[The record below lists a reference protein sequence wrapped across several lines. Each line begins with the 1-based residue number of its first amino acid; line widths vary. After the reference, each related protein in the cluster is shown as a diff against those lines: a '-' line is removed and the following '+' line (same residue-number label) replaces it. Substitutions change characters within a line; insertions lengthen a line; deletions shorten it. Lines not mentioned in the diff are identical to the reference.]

1 MMNKETFVTIIN
13 ELDSYFNGDISEGF
27 DKLGIYENNINRCFD
42 NILTAIDKEMDPECY
57 AEEDPLTCD
66 CGSFVC
72 CWLFCETEFQEKC
85 PTAEAL
91 YDYIEK
97 KYNEAPNDDS
107 TQLKVEI

>member
-57 AEEDPLTCD
+57 AEEDPLTSD
-66 CGSFVC
+66 CGRFVC

-91 YDYIEK
+91 YDYITA
-97 KYNEAPNDDS
+97 KYDEAPNDDS
-107 TQLKVEI
+107 TQLKVET